1 MHRQAN
7 YLGNDDEVDVES
19 LNFEA
24 NNRRF
29 SVKIERERRGN
40 DDSFS
45 LVLSSSESYESS
57 IS

>member
-7 YLGNDDEVDVES
+7 YLGKDDEVDVES
-19 LNFEA
+19 LNFET
-24 NNRRF
+24 NNRKF
-29 SVKIERERRGN
+29 SVRIEKERDGN